1 MKKLITLFFIS
12 LLASCSNDDT
22 NNVTNNENYFY
33 GGWNITVANRETGE
47 NLLILCSNG
56 ELPSYT
62 FTSNNELNTLLYL
75 GSASNTGP
83 CQNEVVF
90 YNYAYNP
97 ETKILTYTNPIGNGS
112 EYKSEVIEMSE
123 NRFKTRYIS
132 GNINMQ
138 ITVPNFI
145 RVYERK

>member
-1 MKKLITLFFIS
+1 MKKLITILLIS
-12 LLASCSNDDT
+12 LFASCSNDDT
-22 NNVTNNENYFY
+22 NGFTNNESYFH
-33 GGWNITVANRETGE
+33 GSWNITAANKETGE
-47 NLLILCSNG
+47 NLLILCTNG

-83 CQNEVVF
+83 CQSEVVF
-90 YNYAYNP
+90 YDYSYNP
-97 ETKILTYTNPIGNGS
+97 ETKILTYTNPASNS
-112 EYKSEVIEMSE
+112 PEYKSEVIEMSE

-138 ITVPNFI
+138 TTVPNFT